1 MTLVKTSLLTQI
13 EEKREELLKVVLHNG
28 MTSTVTIEH
37 SQQLD
42 HLLLQY
48 QRHIHSNSTN

>member
-1 MTLVKTSLLTQI
+1 MVKTSLLTQI
-13 EEKREELLKVVLHNG
+13 EEKREELMKVVMHNG

-48 QRHIHSNSTN
+48 QRYLHSNSAN